1 MSHFAARNLIEF
13 DAFDDVP
20 DYLLETMRYWEAAR
34 GDRPIPHM
42 STIDPTSLPLEAL
55 RWIAVFEVL
64 QEQKDF
70 KVRLAGTGIAK
81 LTDREFTGMLV
92 SKIPGSER
100 GMQRMLRCIEEGR
113 PYYSGDPL
121 RWSLGQE
128 FINYSVLC
136 LPFCDDA
143 GVISRLVMVFKF
155 HMDRLYPL
163 TRNT

>member
-1 MSHFAARNLIEF
+1 MPQSTARTLIEF

-20 DYLLETMRYWEAAR
+20 DYLVQAMKYWESAR

-64 QEQKDF
+64 HEQKDF
-70 KVRLAGTGIAK
+70 MVRLAGTGIAA

-100 GMQRMLRCIEEGR
+100 GMERMLRCIEEGR

-143 GVISRLVMVFKF
+143 GTISRLVMVFKF
-155 HMDRLYPL
+155 HLDKPFHL
-163 TRNT
+163 T